1 MRASLF
7 LVNMITENPEKLV
20 VSVNTLTMNV
30 SNHIETRQLL
40 CKPINW
46 FLHGAEH
53 WSLIR

>member
-1 MRASLF
+1 MRAGLF

-20 VSVNTLTMNV
+20 ASVNTLTMNV